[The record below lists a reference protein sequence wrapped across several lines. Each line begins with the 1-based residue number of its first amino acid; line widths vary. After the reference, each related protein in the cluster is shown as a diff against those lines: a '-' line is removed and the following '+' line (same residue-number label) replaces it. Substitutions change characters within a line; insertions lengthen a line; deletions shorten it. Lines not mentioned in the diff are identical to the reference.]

1 MPVNRAIATH
11 SGRTDRPSLTDRTYA
26 SLKEEI
32 LTARL
37 RPESLL
43 LEHELAAEYG
53 VSKTPI
59 REALRLLV
67 HEGWV
72 VVLPRKGYLVRPFR
86 FEDVREIFAIRQMI
100 EPMLVTEALKRST
113 SEQLDQLERYVDA
126 QESAQDDAEAALD
139 AAIAFHLGIAKLAG
153 NQRAERILVGL
164 VDEGRR
170 MHYLVPALDNR
181 LREPAEIDDHRALIA
196 AMRAQ
201 DTERAHGVMS
211 RHSRESLRQTLEGL
225 TRV

>member
-1 MPVNRAIATH
+1 MPMNRATPIH
-11 SGRTDRPSLTDRTYA
+11 SERTDRLSLTDRTYA

-32 LTARL
+32 LKAQR
-37 RPESLL
+37 RPESIL

-86 FEDVREIFAIRQMI
+86 FEDVREIFALRQMI
-100 EPMLVTEALKRST
+100 EPALVMEAMRRST
-113 SEQLDQLERYVDA
+113 SEELDQLEQYVDA
-126 QESAQDDAEAALD
+126 QASAQDDAEAALQ
-139 AAIAFHLGIAKLAG
+139 AAAAFHLGIAKLAG
-153 NQRAERILVGL
+153 NQRAERILIGL
-164 VDEGRR
+164 VDEARR

-181 LREPAEIDDHRALIA
+181 LREPAEIEDHRALVA
-196 AMRAQ
+196 AMRSQ
-201 DTERAHGVMS
+201 DVERAQAVMS

>member
-1 MPVNRAIATH
+1 MPVNRPAAI
-11 SGRTDRPSLTDRTYA
+11 SNERTDRPSLTDRTYA

-32 LTARL
+32 LKAQR

-86 FEDVREIFAIRQMI
+86 FEDVREIFALRQVI
-100 EPMLVTEALKRST
+100 EPMLVMEALKRST

-139 AAIAFHLGIAKLAG
+139 AAIAFHLGIANLAG

-170 MHYLVPALDNR
+170 MHYLVPSLDNR
-181 LREPAEIDDHRALIA
+181 LREPAEIEDHRALIA
-196 AMRAQ
+196 AMRTQ
-201 DTERAHGVMS
+201 DTDRAHDVMT

-225 TRV
+225 TRI